1 MKKIMFNDQ
10 LGLTQSVL
18 EGCKTQTRRIVPSI
32 PCYAVK
38 GNGKLK
44 YLFAEDLQMRVNT
57 LMLFINNEW
66 HEAPKQSQPKY
77 NIGEIVAV
85 AQSYNE
91 IWNTQEEDF
100 RIKIGMQDEYSG
112 FIYTKFIE
120 NGGWNNKMFVCAE
133 AMPHHILITNVK
145 VERLQEISDENCM
158 KEGVIH
164 YDDIIGEGYMLAEPY
179 NNSYRRHCFTTP
191 RKAFA
196 TLIDKVSGKGTW
208 ESNPWVFVYEF
219 ELVK

>member
-10 LGLTQSVL
+10 FGLTQAVL
-18 EGCKTQTRRIVPSI
+18 EGRKTQTRRIVPSI

-38 GNGKLK
+38 VNGKLK
-44 YLFAEDLQMRVNT
+44 YLFAEDLQMRGNT

-120 NGGWNNKMFVCAE
+120 NGGWNNKMFVA
-133 AMPHHILITNVK
+133 ANLMPHRIRITDIR
-145 VERLQEISDENCM
+145 VERMQEISDEDCL
-158 KEGVIH
+158 KEGVVRKSIA
-164 YDDIIGEGYMLAEPY
+164 YTVGDYLLWDDMKRQRGFDTLRE
-179 NNSYRRHCFTTP
+179 
-191 RKAFA
+191 AFA
-196 TLIDKVSGKGTW
+196 VLIDNVSGKGTW
-208 ESNPWVFVYEF
+208 DKNPWVFVYEF

>member
-120 NGGWNNKMFVCAE
+120 NGGWNNKMFVA
-133 AMPHHILITNVK
+133 ANLMPHRIRITDIR
-145 VERLQEISDENCM
+145 VERMQEISDEDCL
-158 KEGVIH
+158 KEGVVRKSIA
-164 YDDIIGEGYMLAEPY
+164 YTVGDYLLWDDMKRQRGFDTLRE
-179 NNSYRRHCFTTP
+179 
-191 RKAFA
+191 AFA
-196 TLIDKVSGKGTW
+196 VLIDNVSGKGTW
-208 ESNPWVFVYEF
+208 EKNPWVFVYEF

>member
-18 EGCKTQTRRIVPSI
+18 EGCKTQTRRIVPPI

-38 GNGKLK
+38 VNGKLK
-44 YLFAEDLQMRVNT
+44 YLFAEDLQMRGNT

-120 NGGWNNKMFVCAE
+120 NGGWNNKMFVA
-133 AMPHHILITNVK
+133 ANLMPHRIRITDIR
-145 VERLQEISDENCM
+145 VERMQEISDEDCL
-158 KEGVIH
+158 KEGVVRKSIA
-164 YDDIIGEGYMLAEPY
+164 YTVGDYLLWDDMKRQRGFDTLRE
-179 NNSYRRHCFTTP
+179 
-191 RKAFA
+191 AFA
-196 TLIDKVSGKGTW
+196 VLIDNVSVKGTW
-208 ESNPWVFVYEF
+208 DKNPWVFVYEF